1 MGRGKS
7 KKNRDDSSSN
17 IAKQQQNNQ
26 GKTKK
31 QKEPPALNQ
40 RLHQKPNDPSRSMHQ
55 SGLSTAASFKGWCL
69 QERQGIVWVLGCAFL
84 GSLFGFGIGSGFLTG
99 EGNKPP
105 NAWRVALGARIRSS
119 ATYEVLTLN
128 RSPWSPSHGGSFFQ
142 EAQPL
147 NSRSKSVVLL
157 DAETLRSDPSHS
169 TVYAVLREAVVREM
183 GGYVHPDLGILSPA
197 PCGSARGL
205 GMVRDSYHRCQTKCL
220 PGIAEEKRRASIKN
234 TTSEKTFMQEELL
247 IKAPLAFQM
256 TRTAAL
262 ETLMPLISPEVQ
274 QHERL
279 YELDDAAL
287 LTLLLAHERGVGKYS
302 RWLPYIASLPLEPS
316 CGYSKNLRPYLLD
329 SINAL
334 REELGVDI
342 SGWPGELLKATQYAD
357 RIANALSQDYGSF
370 LQHPKGVS
378 QLENIEWALCQVASR
393 AIAGSQKHGSLRLIP
408 LVDLINHDNNAAGFV
423 ELTGE
428 EKVSNGDFVDSIL
441 EEDSGAFAVRSRR
454 HGRRKALKVGQ
465 ELLINYNVPH
475 YSPLDW
481 FVSVGFVPPERWA
494 GWEKIDSALPKIRMD
509 GPFGASNSGRA
520 FRSFISESSD
530 SPRLQTGPFQPRG
543 PGRNEDL

>member
-1 MGRGKS
+1 MGRGKN
-7 KKNRDDSSSN
+7 KKNRDDSSPN
-17 IAKQQQNNQ
+17 IAKKQRKNQ
-26 GKTKK
+26 AKTKK
-31 QKEPPALNQ
+31 INEPPTINQ
-40 RLHQKPNDPSRSMHQ
+40 RIPQNPNNPNGPFYQ
-55 SGLSTAASFKGWCL
+55 SGLSTIASFKCWCL
-69 QERQGIVWVLGCAFL
+69 QERQGIMWVLGCALL

-105 NAWRVALGARIRSS
+105 NAWRVALGVRIRSS

-128 RSPWSPSHGGSFFQ
+128 RSPWKPPHGGSFFQ
-142 EAQPL
+142 EMQPL
-147 NSRSKSVVLL
+147 NSRSKPVLSL
-157 DAETLRSDPSHS
+157 DAEILRSDPSHS
-169 TVYAVLREAVVREM
+169 TVYAVLREAVVREK

-197 PCGSARGL
+197 PCGSSRGL

-220 PGIAEEKRRASIKN
+220 AGTTDEKRRMKNKN
-234 TTSEKTFMQEELL
+234 TTSDKTFMQEEVL

-262 ETLMPLISPEVQ
+262 ESLIPLISAEVQ
-274 QHERL
+274 QRASL

-334 REELGVDI
+334 REELDVDV
-342 SGWPGELLKATQYAD
+342 SGWPGELLKATQYAE
-357 RIANALSQDYGSF
+357 RISYALSQDYGSF

-408 LVDLINHDNNAAGFV
+408 LVDLINHDNSAAGFV
-423 ELTGE
+423 ELTGK
-428 EKVSNGDFVDSIL
+428 EKLYNGDFVDSIL
-441 EEDSGAFAVRSRR
+441 EDDSGAFVVRSRR

-481 FVSVGFVPPERWA
+481 FVSVGFVPPERWG
-494 GWEKIDSALPKIRMD
+494 GWKKIDSALPKIRMD
-509 GPFGASNSGRA
+509 GTFGASNSRGSA
-520 FRSFISESSD
+520 FRSFISD
-530 SPRLQTGPFQPRG
+530 SPMFQTGPFQQRG
-543 PGRNEDL
+543 AGRNGDL

>member
-7 KKNRDDSSSN
+7 KKNRDDSLSN
-17 IAKQQQNNQ
+17 ASKQQPKNHV
-26 GKTKK
+26 KTVIR
-31 QKEPPALNQ
+31 KEPPSLSQ
-40 RLHQKPNDPSRSMHQ
+40 RLPPKPNDPSRSFYQ
-55 SGLSTAASFKGWCL
+55 WCL

-99 EGNKPP
+99 EGNKAP
-105 NAWRVALGARIRSS
+105 NPWRVALGVRIRSS
-119 ATYEVLTLN
+119 ATYEFVTLN

-142 EAQPL
+142 ETQPL
-147 NSRSKSVVLL
+147 NSRTKPVVSL
-157 DAETLRSDPSHS
+157 DAEILRSDPSHS
-169 TVYAVLREAVVREM
+169 TVYAVLREAVVREK
-183 GGYVHPDLGILSPA
+183 GGYVYPDLGMLSPA
-197 PCGSARGL
+197 PCGAARGL
-205 GMVRDSYHRCQTKCL
+205 GMVRNSYQRCQTKCL
-220 PGIAEEKRRASIKN
+220 PGTADEKSRVKSKN
-234 TTSEKTFMQEELL
+234 TTNQVTFMQEEVL

-274 QHERL
+274 QRASL

-302 RWLPYIASLPLEPS
+302 RWLPYIASLPLEPT
-316 CGYSKNLRPYLLD
+316 CGYSKKLRPYLLD
-329 SINAL
+329 SISAL
-334 REELGVDI
+334 REELDVDV

-378 QLENIEWALCQVASR
+378 QLKNIAWALCQVASR

-423 ELTGE
+423 ELTGKE
-428 EKVSNGDFVDSIL
+428 SLDAGDFVDSIL
-441 EEDSGAFAVRSRR
+441 EDDSGAFVVRSRR

-481 FVSVGFVPPERWA
+481 FVSVGFMPPEKWQ
-494 GWEKIDSALPKIRMD
+494 GWKKIDSALPKIRMD
-509 GPFGASNSGRA
+509 GPFGDSNSGAA
-520 FRSFISESSD
+520 FHSFISESSK
-530 SPRLQTGPFQPRG
+530 TGSFQHRG
-543 PGRNEDL
+543 AGRNGDL

>member
-1 MGRGKS
+1 MGKGKNKKS
-7 KKNRDDSSSN
+7 KDDSFSN
-17 IAKQQQNNQ
+17 AAKQQPKIHV
-26 GKTKK
+26 KTKTN
-31 QKEPPALNQ
+31 KELLSKFPPEI
-40 RLHQKPNDPSRSMHQ
+40 NDSSRSFYQ
-55 SGLSTAASFKGWCL
+55 WCL
-69 QERQGIVWVLGCAFL
+69 QERQGILWVLGCAFL

-105 NAWRVALGARIRSS
+105 NAWRVALGVRIRSS
-119 ATYEVLTLN
+119 AAFEVLTMN
-128 RSPWSPSHGGSFFQ
+128 RAPWSPSPGRRFFL
-142 EAQPL
+142 ETKPL
-147 NSRSKSVVLL
+147 YARGKPVVPL
-157 DAETLRSDPSHS
+157 DPETLRSDPSHP
-169 TVYAVLREAVVREM
+169 TVYAVLREAVVREK

-197 PCGSARGL
+197 PCGAVRGL
-205 GMVRDSYHRCQTKCL
+205 GMVRRSYHRCQTECM
-220 PGIAEEKRRASIKN
+220 PGTADEKRRAKIN
-234 TTSEKTFMQEELL
+234 TTASGTTFMQEEVL

-262 ETLMPLISPEVQ
+262 ETITPLIPPEVQ
-274 QHERL
+274 QRASL

-334 REELGVDI
+334 REELGVDVG
-342 SGWPGELLKATQYAD
+342 GWPGELLKATQYAE
-357 RIANALSQDYGSF
+357 RIVNALSQDYGSF

-423 ELTGE
+423 ELKGS
-428 EKVSNGDFVDSIL
+428 EKLDSGDFIDSVL
-441 EEDSGAFAVRSRR
+441 EDDSGAFVVRSRR
-454 HGRRKALKVGQ
+454 NGRRKALKVGQ
-465 ELLINYNVPH
+465 ELLVNYNVPH

-481 FVSVGFVPPERWA
+481 FVSVGFVPPERWG
-494 GWEKIDSALPKIRMD
+494 GWDKIDSALPKIRMD
-509 GPFGASNSGRA
+509 GPLGGTHSPGS
-520 FRSFISESSD
+520 FRSFISENSNSPAFQNGAVQSSTD
-530 SPRLQTGPFQPRG
+530 
-543 PGRNEDL
+543 GRHEDQ